1 MAMKKNKK
9 TDSIS
14 TFLGADASFDGTLEF
29 QGAIRLDGRVK
40 GKILSSNGTLIV
52 GENAAVDA
60 EIHVNVIIVMGEV
73 NGLIEA
79 KDRIEVFPPGRVGGE
94 IHSPVVS
101 IEPGGIF
108 NGTCSMKLPTTAA
121 GKSAGSFRALP
132 SAAESKPE

>member
-1 MAMKKNKK
+1 MKKNRK

-14 TFLGADASFDGTLEF
+14 TFLGSDATFDGTLEF

-40 GKILSSNGTLIV
+40 GKIVSSDGTLIV

-79 KDRIEVFPPGRVGGE
+79 KDRIEVYPPGRVGGE

-108 NGTCSMKLPTTAA
+108 NGTCSMKPSSPAP
-121 GKSAGSFRALP
+121 GKPATSSQSAT
-132 SAAESKPE
+132 SAAEFKSK

>member
-1 MAMKKNKK
+1 MKKNRK

-14 TFLGADASFDGTLEF
+14 TFLGSDATFDGTLEF
-29 QGAIRLDGRVK
+29 QGAIRLDGRIK
-40 GKILSSNGTLIV
+40 GKILSSDGTLIV

-79 KDRIEVFPPGRVGGE
+79 KDRIEVYPPGRVGGE

-108 NGTCSMKLPTTAA
+108 NGTCSMKPPSAA
-121 GKSAGSFRALP
+121 PGKSATSSQSLN
-132 SAAESKPE
+132 SAAEVKSK

>member
-1 MAMKKNKK
+1 MKKNKK

-14 TFLGADASFDGTLEF
+14 TFLGSDATFDGTLEF

-40 GKILSSNGTLIV
+40 GKIISSDGTLIV

-79 KDRIEVFPPGRVGGE
+79 RDRIEVYPPGRVGGE

-108 NGTCSMKLPTTAA
+108 NGTCSMKPASPA
-121 GKSAGSFRALP
+121 SGKSANSSQSLT
-132 SAAESKPE
+132 SAAEFKSK

>member
-1 MAMKKNKK
+1 MKKNKK

-14 TFLGADASFDGTLEF
+14 TFLGSDASFDGTLEF

-60 EIHVNVIIVMGEV
+60 EIRVNVIIVMGEV

-79 KDRIEVFPPGRVGGE
+79 QDRIEVFPPGRVGGE

-108 NGTCSMKLPTTAA
+108 NGTCSMKLPTTAP
-121 GKSAGSFRALP
+121 GKSAGSSRALA
-132 SAAESKPE
+132 SAEEPKPE

>member
-1 MAMKKNKK
+1 MKKNRK

-14 TFLGADASFDGTLEF
+14 TFLGSDATFDGTLEF
-29 QGAIRLDGRVK
+29 QGAIRLDGRIK
-40 GKILSSNGTLIV
+40 GKILSSDGTLIV

-79 KDRIEVFPPGRVGGE
+79 KDRIEVYPPGRVGGE

-108 NGTCSMKLPTTAA
+108 NGTCSMKPPSPAP
-121 GKSAGSFRALP
+121 GKSATSSQSLS
-132 SAAESKPE
+132 SAPEVKSK

>member
-1 MAMKKNKK
+1 MKKNKK

-14 TFLGADASFDGTLEF
+14 TFLGSDATFDGTLEF

-40 GKILSSNGTLIV
+40 GKIISSDGTLIV

-79 KDRIEVFPPGRVGGE
+79 RDRIEVYPPGRVGGE

-108 NGTCSMKLPTTAA
+108 NGTCSMKPAGPASGKAA
-121 GKSAGSFRALP
+121 SSSQSLTSPAEFKS
-132 SAAESKPE
+132 K

>member
-1 MAMKKNKK
+1 MKKNRK

-14 TFLGADASFDGTLEF
+14 TFLGSDAIFDGTLEF

-40 GKILSSNGTLIV
+40 GKIVSSDGTLIV

-79 KDRIEVFPPGRVGGE
+79 KDRIEVYPPGRVGGE

-108 NGTCSMKLPTTAA
+108 NGTCSMKPPSPAP
-121 GKSAGSFRALP
+121 GKSAASSQSAT
-132 SAAESKPE
+132 SAAEFKSK

>member
-1 MAMKKNKK
+1 MKKNRK

-14 TFLGADASFDGTLEF
+14 TFLGSDATFDGTLEF
-29 QGAIRLDGRVK
+29 QGAIRLDGRIK
-40 GKILSSNGTLIV
+40 GKILSSDGTLIV

-79 KDRIEVFPPGRVGGE
+79 KDRIEVYPPGRVGGE

-108 NGTCSMKLPTTAA
+108 NGTCSMKPPSPAP
-121 GKSAGSFRALP
+121 GKSATSSQSL
-132 SAAESKPE
+132 SAAAEAKSK